1 MKAATMRKDA
11 EQNRERLI
19 AAASAMMRSMGDDVP
34 MELIAERAGVSRPT
48 LYRNFPDRQ
57 AMYEAV
63 LERDLR
69 AVAAAIAADPDPLGF
84 LRHTAE
90 LMRVYDTFLARLVEM
105 SDYDGAKNQKRM
117 ASILAAPLAD
127 AQRQGALH
135 ADITPGDMLVACRM
149 LASHWKLDEQPDF
162 ARAFERRLALL
173 TRGLLAAPAASFA
186 AAPTAPKPARGRSRA
201 TDGV

>member
-1 MKAATMRKDA
+1 MRKDA

-19 AAASAMMRSMGDDVP
+19 AAASEMMRGLGDDVP

-63 LERDLR
+63 LERDLQ
-69 AVAAAIAADPDPLGF
+69 ALAAAIAAERDPLGF

-105 SDYDGAKNQKRM
+105 PDYDGAKNQERM

-135 ADITPGDMLVACRM
+135 ADLTPGDVLVACRM

-162 ARAFERRLALL
+162 ALAFERRLVLL
-173 TRGLLAAPAASFA
+173 TRGLLAAPAAFVA
-186 AAPTAPKPARGRSRA
+186 LPPTAPKPARHRSRA
-201 TDGV
+201 TNGA

>member
-1 MKAATMRKDA
+1 MRKDA
-11 EQNRERLI
+11 EQNRGKLI
-19 AAASAMMRSMGDDVP
+19 AAASEMMRGQGDDVP
-34 MELIAERAGVSRPT
+34 MEVIAERAGVSRPT

-63 LERDLR
+63 LERDLQ
-69 AVAAAIAADPDPLGF
+69 ALAAAIAAEPDPLGF

-105 SDYDGAKNQKRM
+105 PDYDGARNQERM

-127 AQRQGALH
+127 AQRQDTLH
-135 ADITPGDMLVACRM
+135 PDLTPGDVLLACRM

-162 ARAFERRLALL
+162 ARAFDRRLALL
-173 TRGLLAAPAASFA
+173 TRGLSAAPAAVA
-186 AAPTAPKPARGRSRA
+186 VTPPPHLPRSP
-201 TDGV
+201 